1 VTAPVWSWRYE
12 DGHGNRL
19 EVSVAVNP
27 DAPAGLLLHVVE
39 RDDSV
44 CDLAMDRAS
53 ALSLAQF
60 LADWA
65 GLP

>member
-1 VTAPVWSWRYE
+1 VTAPVWSWGYE
-12 DGHGNRL
+12 DGRDKL

-39 RDDSV
+39 REDAV
-44 CDLAMDRAS
+44 CDIALDRAS

-65 GLP
+65 GLL